1 MPLKAS
7 RTDPMIKAGPAT
19 AFRIVRVGEV
29 VDGCAAGTKA
39 RSRRIAVSIAS
50 GYPCR
55 FVPVDQGVC

>member
-1 MPLKAS
+1 
-7 RTDPMIKAGPAT
+7 MIKAGPAT

-39 RSRRIAVSIAS
+39 RSRRIAVSIGS